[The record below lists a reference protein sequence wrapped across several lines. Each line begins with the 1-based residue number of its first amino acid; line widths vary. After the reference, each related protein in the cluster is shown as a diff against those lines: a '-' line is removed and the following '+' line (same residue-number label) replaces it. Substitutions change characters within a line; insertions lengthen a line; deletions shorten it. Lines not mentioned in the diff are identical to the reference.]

1 MKFVFSLFLVV
12 ISVSLFAS
20 SVNGFEGGDFKIK
33 IGTYINGFTGS
44 SSQLANLGNTISSTS
59 TDPFAFTNNPAA
71 ITGYD
76 RLFSLEIAA
85 PLYLDPSA
93 FYDLE
98 NKVENKIN
106 TLSSIGDDAV
116 YPGLNMKI
124 GQRGGFKNFA
134 YNFSVQD
141 KHRFGIAMQKAF
153 YLDFELLGNGMKG
166 IFEEESGGD
175 TTRVFLNSDLYS
187 NLNIDVNSVN
197 LCWARTINQTLNLGI
212 GLDILQGKIASDAT
226 LLINGAIRQQ
236 GAEADIYQTFENP
249 VDAQYFRNTL
259 NDSIFADLDFN
270 LISPQAGLNYQ
281 PHENIYLDLVVQIP
295 VSAKINGEIDV
306 VTHTLS
312 ALDAEELIAGG
323 DDILDITQFDPS
335 KMTFTNRIRYQK
347 KKMSLDYPGKVA
359 FAFSYSKPKL
369 DLILS
374 YEKSLGM
381 LTVDYDGVI
390 LEDGKRKVEGGFEFY
405 ETEKSRKY
413 SLSLDLKH
421 SIKFG
426 LNLKNL
432 FGAFDLS
439 GGAQLFF
446 IDYITKNVDSR
457 NDLYSQKNLLIPSA
471 SGGFGFNLSRN
482 LRYDCNLLSFP
493 GPMLRS
499 NLTYRF

>member
-1 MKFVFSLFLVV
+1 MKLVV
-12 ISVSLFAS
+12 SLLLVLICFSLFAS
-20 SVNGFEGGDFKIK
+20 SVNGFEGGDFNIK
-33 IGTYINGFTGS
+33 IGTYINGFTGGS
-44 SSQLANLGNTISSTS
+44 SRLANLGNTISSTS
-59 TDPFAFTNNPAA
+59 TDPFTFLTNPAA
-71 ITGYD
+71 ITTSN

-98 NKVENKIN
+98 NKVENRIN

-116 YPGLNMKI
+116 YPGLDMKL
-124 GQRGGFKNFA
+124 GQTGGFKNFA

-141 KHRFGIAMQKAF
+141 NNRFGIALQKAF

-187 NLNIDVNSVN
+187 KLNIDVNSVN
-197 LCWARTINQTLNLGI
+197 LGWSRSINPSLNI
-212 GLDILQGKIASDAT
+212 GAGFNVMHGKIESDAT
-226 LLINGAIRQQ
+226 LLINGSIRQQ
-236 GAEADIYQTFENP
+236 GEEADIYQTFNNP
-249 VDAQYFRNTL
+249 TDAQYFRNTL
-259 NDSIFADLDFN
+259 NDSIYADLDFN
-270 LISPQAGLNYQ
+270 LISPILGLNYK
-281 PHENIYLDLVVQIP
+281 PHTSIFLDLTLRIP
-295 VSAKINGEIDV
+295 VSTRISGEMEI
-306 VTHTLS
+306 VTHTLA
-312 ALDAEELIAGG
+312 ALDADELIEGG

-335 KMTFTNRIRYQK
+335 KMTFTNRTRYRK
-347 KKMSLDYPGKVA
+347 KKMTLDYPGKAA
-359 FAFSYSKPKL
+359 FAFSYSKPKI

-374 YEKSLGM
+374 YEKSLGK
-381 LTVDYDGVI
+381 LTIDYEGEI
-390 LEDGKRKVEGGFEFY
+390 LEDGKQKVEGGFEFY
-405 ETEKSRKY
+405 ETEENKAY
-413 SLSLDLKH
+413 SLSVDLKH

-426 LNLKNL
+426 LNLKKL

-446 IDYITKNVDSR
+446 IDYITDNIDS
-457 NDLYSQKNLLIPSA
+457 NHDLYSQENMLIPSA